1 MIKIIIVLT
10 SFFSCFYFDN
20 KNWLNKKID
29 LVPFVHSFIQTVITN
44 SILIYNPTL
53 YLNYKEQTEIVYILP
68 LLVGFGYSLYELYN
82 SIKDK
87 KFEYIIHGLIIFLI
101 GCVGFLTTENISPFC
116 NYAFMTETS
125 TFFLN
130 LRPLKI
136 AMIDF
141 GFIGTFIFYRL
152 VLFPWITYYYIDN
165 LYAKMLGIGFF
176 TLNLYWFVLIAKKSY
191 KTYLKGKAT

>member
-1 MIKIIIVLT
+1 MTTKSMNAIISVEGNIGSGKSTLLQNLSGLVDAILVKEPVDVWST
-10 SFFSCFYFDN
+10 IMDKSGETMLQKFYREPE
-20 KNWLNKKID
+20 K
-29 LVPFVHSFIQTVITN
+29 
-44 SILIYNPTL
+44 YA
-53 YLNYKEQTEIVYILP
+53 
-68 LLVGFGYSLYELYN
+68 LYN

>member
-130 LRPLKI
+130 LRPLKM